1 MLVLDVGR
9 KKLKSI
15 LGNEGQHNRFKRIS
29 FTNPQQQP
37 TRRMSSVSPMSESS
51 SSSSSKDIVAD
62 IIAAANVSKRSKKTT
77 EKKPKKTAEEK
88 PIEDN
93 PAEDNPAEEKPKK
106 PRKTSKKSAEI
117 PIVAEEK
124 PAEEKPKK
132 SKKTSKKTSETPIV
146 EEKPAE
152 EKPAK
157 ESVSYQSSDDDMDLF
172 AEEDLVVVE
181 NTVVVANDNSQ
192 LNKKTVA
199 ELKAL
204 CKTRDIKVSS
214 KAKKDDLIKA
224 LTEASDKQDEQ
235 PVLTQASSCVP
246 EYSKMTVAELKALCK
261 ERNIHVQ
268 SKMKK
273 EELIAKLNR
282 PKTPILEDND
292 DDVEAA
298 PQVVEEVVVACVNYN
313 KMTVAEL
320 KSLCKERNLK
330 VDSKAKKAD
339 LIALLEQNQSQSQQE
354 TVGVNVSTNTN
365 DIVAEII
372 ESASY
377 NELTLYELKNICEGR
392 YIDYPS
398 KCKKQELIRL
408 INENDKQAEKYYA
421 MSRDELEQLYKK
433 RNITFTCNNDEDF
446 VQALVYADNHP
457 TEVAVEKP
465 ESQVHNDKVGVVD
478 YSKKT
483 VAELKS
489 LCKEKNLKHDSKA
502 KKADLI
508 ALLDAS
514 ASVAAPE
521 PVAAPSSDKSK
532 PESKKTR
539 SDSKKNE
546 PKNTD
551 KKVEQVDIEVVFYE
565 DGKRLKFDQM
575 SGNQLES
582 VNHAITDIIDVH
594 NDDVVYRGEDD
605 AYMIVK
611 NVKKEDDAICGKHK
625 KYGFNEKHQVRV
637 QQYSVHAWG
646 KIEMKF
652 IELKNYVKMTITE
665 LRSMCSRVGI
675 NHYSKS
681 KSELVSLLENASMS
695 NDDEEVVSEE
705 VVQENVEVE
714 GDDDYVEKQ
723 TVLFEYD
730 GEKYWMDTEE
740 SSNGVH
746 DIYSYDSL
754 EHIGFYDKAKNT
766 LMHIDA

>member
-1 MLVLDVGR
+1 MFVLDVGR

-29 FTNPQQQP
+29 FTKPQQQP

-62 IIAAANVSKRSKKTT
+62 IIAAANVSKRSKKTA
-77 EKKPKKTAEEK
+77 EKKPKKTSETPIVAEDK
-88 PIEDN
+88 
-93 PAEDNPAEEKPKK
+93 PAEDKPAEDKPKK
-106 PRKTSKKSAEI
+106 PRKTSKKTAEI
-117 PIVAEEK
+117 PIVEEK

-132 SKKTSKKTSETPIV
+132 SKKTSKKTAETPIV

-298 PQVVEEVVVACVNYN
+298 PQVVEEVAVACVNYN

-339 LIALLEQNQSQSQQE
+339 LIALLEQSQSQSQQE
-354 TVGVNVSTNTN
+354 TV
-365 DIVAEII
+365 
-372 ESASY
+372 
-377 NELTLYELKNICEGR
+377 
-392 YIDYPS
+392 
-398 KCKKQELIRL
+398 
-408 INENDKQAEKYYA
+408 
-421 MSRDELEQLYKK
+421 
-433 RNITFTCNNDEDF
+433 
-446 VQALVYADNHP
+446 
-457 TEVAVEKP
+457 VAVEQP

-514 ASVAAPE
+514 ASVAAP
-521 PVAAPSSDKSK
+521 VAAPESVVAPSSDKSK
-532 PESKKTR
+532 SESKKTR
-539 SDSKKNE
+539 SGSGSKKKESN
-546 PKNTD
+546 NTD
-551 KKVEQVDIEVVFYE
+551 EKVEQVEEKVDV
-565 DGKRLKFDQM
+565 DGKR
-575 SGNQLES
+575 
-582 VNHAITDIIDVH
+582 
-594 NDDVVYRGEDD
+594 
-605 AYMIVK
+605 
-611 NVKKEDDAICGKHK
+611 
-625 KYGFNEKHQVRV
+625 
-637 QQYSVHAWG
+637 
-646 KIEMKF
+646 
-652 IELKNYVKMTITE
+652 
-665 LRSMCSRVGI
+665 
-675 NHYSKS
+675 
-681 KSELVSLLENASMS
+681 
-695 NDDEEVVSEE
+695 EE

-754 EHIGFYDKAKNT
+754 DHIGFYDKAKNT